1 MTIDMQFMDHG
12 LGGAPEVL
20 VCARTSLPQVKEG
33 EVLIKVAYA
42 GVNRPDISQR
52 LGKYPPPPDASKIM
66 GLEVSGEIIELG
78 KGVTNFKPGDK
89 VCALCNGGG
98 TLNL

>member
-52 LGKYPPPPDASKIM
+52 LGKYSTAPRCFQNN
-66 GLEVSGEIIELG
+66 GLRGIG
-78 KGVTNFKPGDK
+78 
-89 VCALCNGGG
+89 
-98 TLNL
+98 